1 MGGDGTRH
9 PEMRFGCGCIPITPQ
24 NSISGW
30 SDYPEGG
37 NCSIVGGLLLTRVGF
52 FVAPPPQYVGSFAV
66 EDLDLQQQAGRLE
79 EQLRAL
85 KVWHPL
91 LPLTGKWGDPK

>member
-1 MGGDGTRH
+1 MH
-9 PEMRFGCGCIPITPQ
+9 PHHPPKQHLR
-24 NSISGW
+24 
-30 SDYPEGG
+30 G
-37 NCSIVGGLLLTRVGF
+37 NCSIVGGLLLTRVCF
-52 FVAPPPQYVGSFAV
+52 FVGPPPPPQYVGSFTV

-85 KVWHPL
+85 KVWHPPL